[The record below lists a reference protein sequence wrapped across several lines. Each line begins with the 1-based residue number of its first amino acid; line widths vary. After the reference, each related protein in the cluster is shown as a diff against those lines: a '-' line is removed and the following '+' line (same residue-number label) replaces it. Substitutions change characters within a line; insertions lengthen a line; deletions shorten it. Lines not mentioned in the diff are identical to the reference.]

1 MRAIFRIRV
10 QLMPSLVGATWSGWK
25 VHYHARHLGYVH
37 NEELELFRVGRT
49 VGAGVR
55 RFVENGDSEILE
67 QEQEQTSRQLFNF
80 TCNQT

>member
-1 MRAIFRIRV
+1 
-10 QLMPSLVGATWSGWK
+10 
-25 VHYHARHLGYVH
+25 VH

-67 QEQEQTSRQLFNF
+67 QEQEQTPRQLFNF
-80 TCNQT
+80 TCNLNLNLPFA